1 MEESCVKTGK
11 MLTIAEAGEGPGLA
25 TPSLNAPRSLRR
37 AALRGGRDTGL
48 LAQDGQQEKP
58 RGARGPGRAGEALS
72 KDEVSA
78 GAYPGPAVRTGSE
91 SVLP

>member
-1 MEESCVKTGK
+1 MEESCVKMGK
-11 MLTIAEAGEGPGLA
+11 TLTIAEAGEGPGLA
-25 TPSLNAPRSLRR
+25 TPSLSARRSLRQ

-58 RGARGPGRAGEALS
+58 RGVRGPGRAGEALS